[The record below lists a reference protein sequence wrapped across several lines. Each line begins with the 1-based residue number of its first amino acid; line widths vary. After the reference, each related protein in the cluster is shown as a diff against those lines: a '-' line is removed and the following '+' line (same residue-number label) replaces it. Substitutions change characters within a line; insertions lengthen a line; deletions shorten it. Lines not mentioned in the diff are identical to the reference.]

1 MTIKKL
7 DEIKALLLE
16 ERKNPVLPFSCHP
29 DAVKQLIEVKGVHLK
44 SSNTTKSVRKSAKR
58 VVHGKPTVWDL
69 RNANRRRR
77 VPNTKRNRDIIVQDL
92 VNKGYTRVEAKTR
105 VLKSVKVI
113 NGKSYLFNQ
122 RSALDKRT
130 LHKDLFT
137 LPTRPGIFF
146 RRPPAGFDLY
156 ATVCVPKSVHSAS
169 EVDMAFSIRPEE
181 KDQSKIKLQINKER
195 KPLTVLKKDG
205 STEIFDIDKALKEGI
220 ALFSPNGVGGFD
232 LVNNEGV
239 PDYSLDKIL
248 LDPKYSKDKVVIPNI
263 PPVPLTE
270 EEKKEW
276 KIFNLGSLRREMPTA
291 DSLQYD
297 WEGLRARL
305 EENGDL
311 KEADFMTYHRETT
324 PADEV
329 SAQAKPDTVQTAME
343 DDRFL
348 KAWKDCQ
355 DLDIPLLKGFDW
367 VEKDFEINIKVDIK
381 GMPEQEQKRLLFVI
395 GGSRLEDPNWL
406 IRHTDLLLEQGF
418 SQSVI
423 DDYCKGKSLIS
434 KEASCALP
442 KA

>member
-16 ERKNPVLPFSCHP
+16 ERKQPVLPFACHP
-29 DAVKQLIEVKGVHLK
+29 DAIEQLIKVKGVHLK
-44 SSNTTKSVRKSAKR
+44 SSNTPKSVRKSAKR
-58 VVHGKPTVWDL
+58 MVYGKPTIWDF

-137 LPTRPGIFF
+137 LPTRPGIFL
-146 RRPPAGFDLY
+146 RRPPTGFDLY
-156 ATVCVPKSVHSAS
+156 ATVCVPESVHRAS

-239 PDYSLDKIL
+239 PNYSLDKIH
-248 LDPKYSKDKVVIPNI
+248 LDPKYSKAKVVIPNI

-291 DSLQYD
+291 GSLQYD

-311 KEADFMTYHRETT
+311 KEVDFMAYHRETT

-329 SAQAKPDTVQTAME
+329 PAYAKAASIQTAME
-343 DDRFL
+343 DERFW
-348 KAWKDCQ
+348 KAWNASYG
-355 DLDIPLLKGFDW
+355 LDVPPVTGIDWECEDFD
-367 VEKDFEINIKVDIK
+367 IKLNVDIK
-381 GMPEQEQKRLLFVI
+381 GMSEQEQKRLLFNM
-395 GGSRLEDPNWL
+395 GGSRLEDPFWL
-406 IRHTDLLLEQGF
+406 TKHTDLLLEQGF

-423 DDYCKGKSLIS
+423 DEYCKGKSSIS
-434 KEASCALP
+434 KDANCVLP